1 MDVGLVNE
9 IIDEEDEINDSDD
22 ENQGTSEPA
31 INFSTSTQR
40 KEFSKGQ
47 CLTCRESEPEMCILP
62 CIDFCICESCW
73 NILKSNEGSE
83 SVRCPL
89 CKCTATGAK
98 KMNFI

>member
-47 CLTCRESEPEMCILP
+47 CLTC
-62 CIDFCICESCW
+62 
-73 NILKSNEGSE
+73 
-83 SVRCPL
+83 
-89 CKCTATGAK
+89 
-98 KMNFI
+98 